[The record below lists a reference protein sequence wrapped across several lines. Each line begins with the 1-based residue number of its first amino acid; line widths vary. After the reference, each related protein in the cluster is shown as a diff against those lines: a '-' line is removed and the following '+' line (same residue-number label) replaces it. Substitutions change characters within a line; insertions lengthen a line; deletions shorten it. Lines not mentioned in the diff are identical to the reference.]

1 MLRRAVITFIAC
13 SVLLAGW
20 PQKAE
25 PMTPAETEFARIGW
39 HDIAS
44 PFGKFL
50 LIKGRNGI
58 GAVRFKEYRRGRDSK
73 PATTWNSG
81 EERHIA
87 YYEWY
92 FQADGSGDLT
102 KKNVEHG
109 SGDVST
115 GPIKGIGRF
124 GFQTGSTYLKFGS
137 VKAMWRQPD
146 FISFF
151 SGTSGR
157 CEDAEYELAPT
168 AWVMIADVKP
178 NSPALKWFRCDDTR
192 KSIVIPLAQLSGGQ

>member
-1 MLRRAVITFIAC
+1 
-13 SVLLAGW
+13 
-20 PQKAE
+20 
-25 PMTPAETEFARIGW
+25 MTSAETEFARIGW

-44 PFGKFL
+44 PFGKFI
-50 LIKGRNGI
+50 LIKCRKGI

-73 PATTWNSG
+73 PATTWSSG

-92 FQADGSGDLT
+92 FQADGTGDLT

-109 SGDVST
+109 LGDVST

-124 GFQTGSTYLKFGS
+124 GFQTGSTYLKCGP

-146 FISFF
+146 FVSFF
-151 SGTSGR
+151 SGASVR

-168 AWVMIADVKP
+168 AWATIVDVRP

-192 KSIVIPLAQLSGGQ
+192 KSFSIPLAQLSGGQ